1 MSDCIPSE
9 VITNILHRLRV
20 NDLVKFRL
28 VSKEWM
34 SIIDSPRFISDQ
46 LHRSQ
51 ATNSNVALFLQTS
64 NNLFYWRQKNGSSSS
79 SSPLAPMEYLNQPSK
94 VLIMGCCHGLICYL
108 HLNQPHYDLVVL
120 NPSTGERHTVSSFIS
135 YAKFAKFERYGF
147 GYDEL
152 SRDYKVVM
160 LSLSRISH
168 VEIYDMRGKGFSM
181 RIRNPSSE
189 FICGPEEQ
197 RGVYVG
203 GALHW
208 SIVSYDEIGH
218 SYDIIAFDLG
228 SNTKRKLPHPYYDFD
243 WANLIHVSIGIV
255 DSCLSVCSFYKEQRV
270 NKVGMY
276 VMREYGNGGS
286 WNKIYSFQS
295 PSVIFSSI
303 NPKSVIP
310 VGSDGDRVLLKVAIG
325 EFVWLDNVDE
335 AVLINRGKLF
345 NAVYCLESLVK
356 IFPVRDDEYC
366 EEVER
371 KEYEKKL
378 AEQEKTWSNYCPCI
392 PDLYPYVIT
401 DADVFHIWSFGVI

>member
-1 MSDCIPSE
+1 MSDCIPDE

-20 NDLVKFRL
+20 NDLVKCRL
-28 VSKEWM
+28 VSKEWK

-51 ATNSNVALFLQTS
+51 ATNSNVALFLQNR
-64 NNLFYWRQKNGSSSS
+64 NNLFYCRQKNGSSSS
-79 SSPLAPMEYLNQPSK
+79 SSPVAPMEYPNQPSK
-94 VLIMGCCHGLICYL
+94 VLLMGCCHGLICYL
-108 HLNQPHYDLVVL
+108 HLNQPHHDLVVL

-135 YAKFAKFERYGF
+135 HDKFAKFERYGF

-160 LSLSRISH
+160 LTLSGISDV
-168 VEIYDMRGKGFSM
+168 VEVYDMRGKGFYV
-181 RIRNPSSE
+181 RIPTPFSKFMYST
-189 FICGPEEQ
+189 EEQ

-208 SIVSYDEIGH
+208 SIVSFDMISV

-228 SNTKRKLPHPYYDFD
+228 LNTKRKLPHPYYDFD
-243 WANLIHVSIGIV
+243 WANLIQVSIGIV
-255 DSCLSVCSFYKEQRV
+255 DSCLSVCSFYKEQEVR
-270 NKVGMY
+270 KVGIY

-286 WNKIYSFQS
+286 WNKIYSFQD
-295 PSVIFSSI
+295 PV
-303 NPKSVIP
+303 PESVIP
-310 VGSDGDRVLLKVAIG
+310 VGSDGDRVLLKVDAG
-325 EFVWLDNVDE
+325 KYVWLDNVEE
-335 AVLINRGKLF
+335 AALINRWNSLF

-356 IFPVRDDEYC
+356 IFPVRDDKYC

-378 AEQEKTWSNYCPCI
+378 AEQEKTWSNCCPCI
-392 PDLYPYVIT
+392 PDIKSTLT
-401 DADVFHIWSFGVI
+401 DEEVLHMWSLDA

>member
-34 SIIDSPRFISDQ
+34 SRIDNPRFISDQ

-64 NNLFYWRQKNGSSSS
+64 NNLFYCRQKNGSSSS
-79 SSPLAPMEYLNQPSK
+79 SSPVAPMEYPNQPRK
-94 VLIMGCCHGLICYL
+94 VLLMGCCHGLICYL
-108 HLNQPHYDLVVL
+108 HLNQPHHDLVVL

-135 YAKFAKFERYGF
+135 HDKFAEFE
-147 GYDEL
+147 
-152 SRDYKVVM
+152 
-160 LSLSRISH
+160 
-168 VEIYDMRGKGFSM
+168 RGKGFSM
-181 RIRNPSSE
+181 RIRTPSSE

-208 SIVSYDEIGH
+208 SIVSYDHDEICH

-255 DSCLSVCSFYKEQRV
+255 DSCLSVCSFYKEQKV
-270 NKVGMY
+270 NKAGIY

-335 AVLINRGKLF
+335 AALINHGKLF

-378 AEQEKTWSNYCPCI
+378 AEQEKTWSNYCPYI

-401 DADVFHIWSFGVI
+401 DADVFHLWSFGV